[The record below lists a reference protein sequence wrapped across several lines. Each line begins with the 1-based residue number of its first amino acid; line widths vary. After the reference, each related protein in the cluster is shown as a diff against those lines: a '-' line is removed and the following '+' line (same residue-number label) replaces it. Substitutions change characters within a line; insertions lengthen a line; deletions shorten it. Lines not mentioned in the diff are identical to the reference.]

1 MRPFPRRARSACQNV
16 ASKLDGKGKP
26 YIHQK
31 GIVRGWRRCEAA
43 LTVLLLAVIANTA
56 VLAEP
61 ALVSD
66 PNFPLIQLPAEF
78 DSHRTTK
85 RVNLPTGQEV
95 KLLDV
100 KVPGCVRHF
109 WITANVPEALEIE
122 ITCDGAEQSLVKMSL
137 HQFFGVLLGQEPY
150 RIESVPIKLLPKN
163 GYNSYFPIPFQS
175 SCQITLRNTG
185 KKNSA
190 VWSMVNWQ
198 KFESNV
204 TVTPYRLHA
213 VYSEEK
219 PAESLGTTL
228 LGSIG
233 GKGFVAGMFH
243 AIRRHDM
250 RDMIWHT
257 GGDTWLIDGETNPHV
272 LRGLGTEDVFGHS
285 FGVYKDQSQWMGG
298 VYAVGESRDCAEI
311 VAYRFFGIDSVAF
324 KSSMVLR
331 FGTRSNDVESVL
343 YYYKQLGKPLPSV
356 ESPKRWTISGPFEV
370 SDYEQF
376 QAAPLPPEVM
386 NREATESNLQGRKLT
401 PVQIES
407 EHAWVDFVCAFRR
420 NRTGNTGTQ
429 PDQCAAY
436 ARTVIASPKKRTVT
450 LQLGCDDWM
459 KVWLN
464 GKPVG
469 TLRHD
474 NGFAVSKI
482 PVTLESGDNNLVI
495 RLSNFDNVE
504 WRCWAFSCVVKDRVR

>member
-1 MRPFPRRARSACQNV
+1 
-16 ASKLDGKGKP
+16 
-26 YIHQK
+26 
-31 GIVRGWRRCEAA
+31 
-43 LTVLLLAVIANTA
+43 
-56 VLAEP
+56 
-61 ALVSD
+61 
-66 PNFPLIQLPAEF
+66 
-78 DSHRTTK
+78 
-85 RVNLPTGQEV
+85 
-95 KLLDV
+95 
-100 KVPGCVRHF
+100 
-109 WITANVPEALEIE
+109 
-122 ITCDGAEQSLVKMSL
+122 
-137 HQFFGVLLGQEPY
+137 
-150 RIESVPIKLLPKN
+150 
-163 GYNSYFPIPFQS
+163 
-175 SCQITLRNTG
+175 
-185 KKNSA
+185 
-190 VWSMVNWQ
+190 
-198 KFESNV
+198 
-204 TVTPYRLHA
+204 
-213 VYSEEK
+213 
-219 PAESLGTTL
+219 
-228 LGSIG
+228 
-233 GKGFVAGMFH
+233 
-243 AIRRHDM
+243 
-250 RDMIWHT
+250 
-257 GGDTWLIDGETNPHV
+257 
-272 LRGLGTEDVFGHS
+272 
-285 FGVYKDQSQWMGG
+285 
-298 VYAVGESRDCAEI
+298 
-311 VAYRFFGIDSVAF
+311 
-324 KSSMVLR
+324 
-331 FGTRSNDVESVL
+331 
-343 YYYKQLGKPLPSV
+343 LGKPLPSV

-474 NGFAVSKI
+474 NGFAVSEI

>member
-1 MRPFPRRARSACQNV
+1 MPAQNHIIDRMKIPFLAALLVLNIATSAC
-16 ASKLDGKGKP
+16 
-26 YIHQK
+26 
-31 GIVRGWRRCEAA
+31 
-43 LTVLLLAVIANTA
+43 
-56 VLAEP
+56 AEP
-61 ALVSD
+61 TLVSD
-66 PNFPLIQLPAEF
+66 PNFPLIQLPTDF

-85 RVNLPTGQEV
+85 RVNLATGQEV

-100 KVPGCVRHF
+100 KGPGCVRHF
-109 WITANVPEALEIE
+109 WITTSLPELLEIE
-122 ITCDGAEQSLVKMSL
+122 IACDGAEQPLVKMSL
-137 HQFFGVLLGQEPY
+137 HQFFGVLLGQAAY
-150 RIESVPIKLLPKN
+150 RIESAPIKLLPKS

-185 KKNSA
+185 KKKSPI
-190 VWSMVNWQ
+190 WSMVNWQ
-198 KFESNV
+198 KYESNV
-204 TVTPYRLHA
+204 TLTPYRLHA
-213 VYSEEK
+213 IFSEEK
-219 PAESLGTTL
+219 PAESLGTTM

-272 LRGLGTEDVFGHS
+272 LRGIGTEDVFGHS
-285 FGVYKDQSQWMGG
+285 FGVFKDQSQWMGG
-298 VYAVGESRDCAEI
+298 VYAVGEHDTCSEI

-343 YYYKQLGKPLPSV
+343 YYYKRLGKPLPSV

-370 SDYEQF
+370 SDFEQLR
-376 QAAPLPPEVM
+376 AAPLPPEVM
-386 NREATESNLQGRKLT
+386 NGVTTESDLQGRKLT

-407 EHAWVDFVCAFRR
+407 QHTWVDFVRAFRR

-436 ARTVIASPKKRTVT
+436 ARTVISSPNQRTVT
-450 LQLGCDDWM
+450 LRLGCDDWM
-459 KVWLN
+459 KIWLN

-469 TLRHD
+469 TLRHE
-474 NGFAVSKI
+474 NGFQVAEI
-482 PVTLESGDNNLVI
+482 PVTLEAGDNNLVI

-504 WRCWAFSCVVKDRVR
+504 WRCWAFSCVIKDGEQ